1 MLRILL
7 FLGTNLAIVAL
18 ISLTFRLLGLDGLL
32 QANGV
37 DLNINALIVYSAV
50 IGFSGALISLFL
62 SKTMAKAGMGV
73 KVITRPA
80 NPTEQWLVDTVARQA
95 KQAGIGMP
103 EVGIFDHASP
113 NAFATGWNK
122 NAALV
127 AVSTG
132 LLNTMDRKEVEAVL
146 GHEVAHVANGDMVTL
161 TLIQGVVNTFV
172 IFLSRIVGYLVDRL
186 VFKVERGHGPA
197 FWIVSMIAQFV
208 FGIAAMM
215 IVMWFSRWR
224 EFRADKGGAELAGR
238 RNMINALKALQAAH
252 DTPPMPDEMR
262 AFAINAGRM
271 QAAFSSHPPLE
282 KRIAALEAMAGGDA
296 QPARPRRPC
305 IDPVTRGPGWG
316 SRWGGPVSRSPLAV
330 SRARR

>member
-18 ISLTFRLLGLDGLL
+18 ISLTFRLLGLEGLL
-32 QANGV
+32 QQGGV
-37 DLNINALIVYSAV
+37 DLNINALVVYSAV
-50 IGFSGALISLFL
+50 IGFAGALISLFL

-73 KVITRPA
+73 KIIAQAA
-80 NPTEQWLVDTVARQA
+80 NPTEKWLVDTVARLA

-113 NAFATGWNK
+113 NAFATGWNR
-122 NAALV
+122 NDALV

-132 LLNTMDRKEVEAVL
+132 LLTSMDRSEVEAVL

-172 IFLSRIVGYLVDRL
+172 IFLSRIVGHVVDRT

-197 FWIVSMIAQFV
+197 FWIVSMIAEFV
-208 FGIAAMM
+208 FGIAAMV

-224 EFRADKGGAELAGR
+224 EFRADRGGAELVGR
-238 RNMINALKALQAAH
+238 RNMINALKRLQAAQNG
-252 DTPPMPDEMR
+252 PAMPDEMK
-262 AFAINAGRM
+262 AFAISAGKV
-271 QAAFSSHPPLE
+271 QALFSSHPPLQ
-282 KRIAALEAMAGGDA
+282 KRIEALEAMEGGETV
-296 QPARPRRPC
+296 ARPGR
-305 IDPVTRGPGWG
+305 
-316 SRWGGPVSRSPLAV
+316 VSRPW
-330 SRARR
+330 R